1 MKNPFSLKDKCI
13 LVTGASSGI
22 GQRVAIR
29 LSEDGARVIIAGRNT
44 ERLAGT
50 LSQMSGE
57 GHASFV
63 ADITDEKTV
72 KEGVASLGILHG
84 VVHSAGVTSHM
95 PAQLIGKKQ
104 MDEVFKINFEAPVLL
119 TRFLLSQKKLADGA
133 SLVFISTIA
142 TLHPYYGGG
151 LYTSSKKA
159 LEGYCTTLALE
170 LASRKIRANCISPAM
185 VQTPM
190 LEKVAQTLSPETM
203 EGMKAVHPLGFGTA
217 EDVANTIIFFLSD
230 ASKWITGANIL
241 LGGF

>member
-1 MKNPFSLKDKCI
+1 MNNPFSLEGKTI

-22 GQRVAIR
+22 GQQVAIR
-29 LSEDGARVIIAGRNT
+29 LSQDGAKVIIVGRNA
-44 ERLAGT
+44 ERLAETFSKLNGN
-50 LSQMSGE
+50 
-57 GHASFV
+57 GHASFQ
-63 ADITDEKTV
+63 ADITDEKVV
-72 KEGVASLGILHG
+72 KEGVASLGNIQG
-84 VVHSAGVTSHM
+84 VVHAAGITSHM

-104 MDEVFKINFEAPVLL
+104 LDEVFKINFEAPVLL
-119 TRFLLSQKKLADGA
+119 TRFLLSQKKLVDGA

-170 LASRKIRANCISPAM
+170 LASRKMRANCISPAM

-190 LEKVAQTLSPETM
+190 LEKVSQTLSSETM
-203 EGMKAVHPLGFGTA
+203 EGMRAMHPLGFGTA
-217 EDVANTIIFFLSD
+217 DDVANAILFLLSD